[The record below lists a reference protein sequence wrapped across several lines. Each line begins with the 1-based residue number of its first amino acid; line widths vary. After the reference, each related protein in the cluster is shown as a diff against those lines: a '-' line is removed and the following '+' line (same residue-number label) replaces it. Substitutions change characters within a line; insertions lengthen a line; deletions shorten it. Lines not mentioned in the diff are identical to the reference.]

1 MSGIS
6 YKAWV
11 HPSPRSVLLLVHGL
25 GANPAWWEALSAFF
39 LKNNYSLYAIDLRN
53 SDSFES
59 FKNDINALRGIIKKD
74 NPQKKIFA
82 IGESMGSLLILSMA
96 LKDKTLFDGLICI
109 SPAFKSSAPLKI
121 TDYVKIFLPLLY
133 NPKNRYRLPLS
144 ADMCT
149 HDTDFINM
157 IEADYNKDVLSTS
170 RVFFDIFMAQTYFM
184 FSKKDTDLPVLFL
197 LAGEDKMVDGNMSK
211 KIFSGLKTQDK
222 ALIEYDGMYHSLS
235 IEVGKEKVFQ
245 DMFKWIE
252 GRV

>member
-25 GANPAWWEALSAFF
+25 GANPDWWEALSAFF
-39 LKNNYSLYAIDLRN
+39 LKSNHSLYAIDLRK
-53 SDSFES
+53 SSS
-59 FKNDINALRGIIKKD
+59 FKAFKSDILALRGIIKKD

-82 IGESMGSLLILSMA
+82 ICESMGALIILSMA
-96 LKDKTLFDGLICI
+96 LEDKELFDGLICI
-109 SPAFKSSAPLKI
+109 SPAFKSVAPLKI
-121 TDYVKIFLPLLY
+121 TDYIKIFLSLLY
-133 NPKNRYRLPLS
+133 NPKNTYKLPID
-144 ADMCT
+144 AYMCT
-149 HDTDFINM
+149 HDADFAKI
-157 IEADYNKDVLSTS
+157 IEADYNKDLLSTPKVL
-170 RVFFDIFMAQTYFM
+170 RDIFIAQVYLI
-184 FSKKDTDLPVLFL
+184 FSKKEILLPVLFL
-197 LAGEDKMVDGNMSK
+197 LAGDDKLVDGNVSK
-211 KIFSGLKTQDK
+211 KVFSSLKTPDK